1 MSTMHDSAMN
11 NVYHQVLTRLLSFFS
26 RAERTALQLLIQRL
40 LVAAGG
46 PERIEHFKVL
56 LAHSGSQ
63 DSCYSLALLRA
74 AQLSIAARSPA
85 TFHLR
90 VATLR
95 MGSTTPAIMDSI
107 QRSYA
112 ALFVY
117 DDPRVEVLMV
127 DNREVLP
134 FSHLPALSDAGRE
147 WNRTSLLLL
156 GHSRE
161 PGSPYEACDDGY
173 LATGEFYGQMSRW
186 QGGVDALVG
195 GATARQQRQ
204 FLAGLARAAQRAS
217 LPTLAE
223 PALSM
228 DGLLSSLEQL
238 DNDCYRELYAEQQ
251 TVAWRPQAG
260 FDARRGTTFIDIQDL
275 VTGNAQERWLLLNEF
290 LGLQA
295 EEADVALRE
304 NDYASALLSAH
315 CRGLQASY
323 LEGQPYERGFAQY
336 VQRGLLLMRKRGLPE
351 PVCQQASAFY
361 DNPPA
366 LAERR
371 IEANAELQQSLG
383 LCEAQLVCL
392 LFAPFVGQGAGLERF
407 LRRCHPGMLVA
418 IGELHKALQ
427 GEAAPE
433 QVMHWMVDVS
443 GLPINLMRTLYRRR
457 PVLEAGVADSS
468 GGALVHALNALSARP

>member
-1 MSTMHDSAMN
+1 MSAMHDSAMN

-46 PERIEHFKVL
+46 PERMEHFKVL
-56 LAHSGSQ
+56 LAHSGTQ

-90 VATLR
+90 VATLH

-107 QRSYA
+107 HRSYT

-134 FSHLPALSDAGRE
+134 FSHLSALSDAGRE

-156 GHSRE
+156 GHMRE

-204 FLAGLARAAQRAS
+204 FLAGLARAAKRAR
-217 LPTLAE
+217 LPALAE

-238 DNDCYRELYAEQQ
+238 DNDCYRELYAEQK
-251 TVAWRPQAG
+251 TVDWRPQAG

-290 LGLQA
+290 LGLQG

-315 CRGLQASY
+315 CRGLQASH
-323 LEGQPYERGFAQY
+323 LQGQPYERGFAQY
-336 VQRGLLLMRKRGLPE
+336 VQRALLLMRKRGVPE
-351 PVCQQASAFY
+351 PVCQQASALY
-361 DNPPA
+361 DNPLA
-366 LAERR
+366 LAGRR
-371 IEANAELQQSLG
+371 IEANAELQQTLG
-383 LCEAQLVCL
+383 LSEVQLVCL
-392 LFAPFVGQGAGLERF
+392 LFAPFVGEGAGLERF

-418 IGELHKALQ
+418 MGELHKGLQ
-427 GEAAPE
+427 GEAVPE

-443 GLPINLMRTLYRRR
+443 GLPINLMRALYRRR
-457 PVLEAGVADSS
+457 PVLEAGVADSN

>member
-1 MSTMHDSAMN
+1 
-11 NVYHQVLTRLLSFFS
+11 
-26 RAERTALQLLIQRL
+26 
-40 LVAAGG
+40 
-46 PERIEHFKVL
+46 
-56 LAHSGSQ
+56 
-63 DSCYSLALLRA
+63 
-74 AQLSIAARSPA
+74 
-85 TFHLR
+85 
-90 VATLR
+90 
-95 MGSTTPAIMDSI
+95 
-107 QRSYA
+107 
-112 ALFVY
+112 
-117 DDPRVEVLMV
+117 
-127 DNREVLP
+127 
-134 FSHLPALSDAGRE
+134 
-147 WNRTSLLLL
+147 
-156 GHSRE
+156 
-161 PGSPYEACDDGY
+161 
-173 LATGEFYGQMSRW
+173 
-186 QGGVDALVG
+186 
-195 GATARQQRQ
+195 
-204 FLAGLARAAQRAS
+204 
-217 LPTLAE
+217 
-223 PALSM
+223 M

-351 PVCQQASAFY
+351 PVCQQASALY

-371 IEANAELQQSLG
+371 IEANAELQQNLG

>member
-1 MSTMHDSAMN
+1 MSAMHDSAMN

-46 PERIEHFKVL
+46 PERMEHFKVL
-56 LAHSGSQ
+56 LAHSGTQ

-95 MGSTTPAIMDSI
+95 MGTTTPAIMDSI
-107 QRSYA
+107 HRSYA

-134 FSHLPALSDAGRE
+134 FSHLSALSDAGRE
-147 WNRTSLLLL
+147 WNRYSLLLL
-156 GHSRE
+156 GHLRD
-161 PGSPYEACDDGY
+161 PASPYEACDDGY

-204 FLAGLARAAQRAS
+204 FLAGLARAAQRAR
-217 LPTLAE
+217 LPALAE

-228 DGLLSSLEQL
+228 DGLLSSLEHL
-238 DNDCYRELYAEQQ
+238 DNDCYRELYAEQK

-275 VTGNAQERWLLLNEF
+275 VTGNAPERWLLLNEF
-290 LGLQA
+290 FGLQA
-295 EEADVALRE
+295 EEAEVSLRE

-323 LEGQPYERGFAQY
+323 LEGQPYERGVAQY
-336 VQRGLLLMRKRGLPE
+336 VQRGLLLMRKRGVPE
-351 PVCQQASAFY
+351 PVCQEVSALY
-361 DNPPA
+361 DNPLA
-366 LAERR
+366 LAEQRTA
-371 IEANAELQQSLG
+371 ANAELQQSLG
-383 LCEAQLVCL
+383 LCETQVVCL

-418 IGELHKALQ
+418 MGDLHKALQ

-443 GLPINLMRTLYRRR
+443 GLPINLMRALYRRS
-457 PVLEAGVADSS
+457 PVREAGAPASNS
-468 GGALVHALNALSARP
+468 GALVHALNALSARP